1 MFERESTDPQTDIEF
16 DFFDESPTAES
27 ASREREAPRRGPRL
41 PKRPTGSGGGP
52 QSSLWRLGILIA
64 GAILLAVILVLWVN
78 SCREG
83 QKKAQYR
90 DYMESVSGPASESEQ
105 VGKRLNQLLTTP
117 GIKLA
122 DLRDELDGL
131 QQQSTQILAK
141 ARELDPPGPLRDQQ
155 QSLVETFE
163 FRVNGLNGLVQA
175 FSQVQ
180 SAKDSAEA
188 GQALAIPAQ
197 RLVASDVVYED
208 LFYEGSR
215 TVMSNEGVQGIPV
228 PESDFV
234 KTGDLAS
241 PTAWALI
248 VERLTRSPS
257 AGGTHGNQIVSVIV
271 QPGEQQLSPTED
283 NTVKAS
289 DNLSFQV
296 LVKNSG
302 ESQETQVKVSL
313 TIQQSP
319 QPVRREQIIDL
330 INPGETKTVVFK
342 DLGSLSFG
350 TRTTLKVNVEPVT
363 GETNTSNNTAEYPL
377 IFTLG

>member
-27 ASREREAPRRGPRL
+27 ANREREAPRRGPRL
-41 PKRPTGSGGGP
+41 PKRPTGGGGGP
-52 QSSLWRLGILIA
+52 QPSLWRLGILIA

-90 DYMESVSGPASESEQ
+90 DYMESVSGPATESEQ
-105 VGKRLNQLLTTP
+105 VGKQLNKLLTTP
-117 GIKLA
+117 GIKLS
-122 DLRDELDGL
+122 DLRAELDGL
-131 QQQSTQILAK
+131 RQQSNQILAT
-141 ARELDPPGPLRDQQ
+141 ARELDPPGPLRDEQE
-155 QSLVETFE
+155 SLVQTFE
-163 FRVNGLNGLVQA
+163 FRVNGLNGLAEA
-175 FSQVQ
+175 FTQVN
-180 SAKDSAEA
+180 SAKDSGEA
-188 GQALAIPAQ
+188 GQALAIPSQ

-215 TVMSNEGVQGIPV
+215 TVMNNEGVQGIPI

-234 KTGDLAS
+234 QNGELAS
-241 PTAWALI
+241 PTAWSLI

-257 AGGTHGNQIVSVIV
+257 AGGIHGNQIVSVIV

-302 ESQETQVKVSL
+302 ESQETQVKVTL

-319 QPVRREQIIDL
+319 EPIRREQVIDL
-330 INPGETKTVVFK
+330 INPGETKTVIFK
-342 DLGSLSFG
+342 ELGPPSFG
-350 TRTTLKVNVEPVT
+350 TRTTVKVNVEPVAH
-363 GETNTSNNTAEYPL
+363 ETNTSNNTAEYPV

>member
-27 ASREREAPRRGPRL
+27 ANREREAPRRGPRL
-41 PKRPTGSGGGP
+41 PKRPTGGGGGP
-52 QSSLWRLGILIA
+52 QPSLWRLGILIA

-90 DYMESVSGPASESEQ
+90 DYMESVSGPATESEQ
-105 VGKRLNQLLTTP
+105 VGKQLNKLLTTP
-117 GIKLA
+117 GIKLS
-122 DLRDELDGL
+122 DLRAELDGL
-131 QQQSTQILAK
+131 RQQSNQILAT
-141 ARELDPPGPLRDQQ
+141 ARELDPPGPLRDEQE
-155 QSLVETFE
+155 SLVQTFE
-163 FRVNGLNGLVQA
+163 FRVNGLNGLAEA
-175 FSQVQ
+175 FTQVN

-188 GQALAIPAQ
+188 GQALAIPSQ

-215 TVMSNEGVQGIPV
+215 TVMNNEGVQGIPI

-234 KTGDLAS
+234 QNGELAS
-241 PTAWALI
+241 PTAWSLI

-257 AGGTHGNQIVSVIV
+257 AGGIHGNQIASVIV

-302 ESQETQVKVSL
+302 ESQETQVKVTL

-319 QPVRREQIIDL
+319 EPIRREQVIDL
-330 INPGETKTVVFK
+330 INPGETKTVIFK
-342 DLGSLSFG
+342 ELGPPSFG
-350 TRTTLKVNVEPVT
+350 TRTTVKVNVEPVAH
-363 GETNTSNNTAEYPL
+363 ETNTSNNTAEYPV